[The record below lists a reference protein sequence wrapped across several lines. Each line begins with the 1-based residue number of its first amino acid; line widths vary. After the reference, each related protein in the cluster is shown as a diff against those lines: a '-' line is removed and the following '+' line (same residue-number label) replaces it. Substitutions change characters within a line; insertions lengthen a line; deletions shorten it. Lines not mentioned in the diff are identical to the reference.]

1 MYGKQ
6 CENICAEYCT
16 LILDNKTLC
25 SEQTGMCLNGC
36 KTGYIGAFC
45 PQDVGKTKERQ
56 TSLSAALGGGLGGG
70 SALLIIIVIAG
81 MFWFRK
87 RRRPNTEQNDLQ
99 NNDIVQDARRDYDI
113 VDTNLREVEL
123 NDLRYETLEVSEVYT
138 IDHTSAYSSIPE
150 QEDDIITYEN
160 VIGGL

>member
-1 MYGKQ
+1 MPYK
-6 CENICAEYCT
+6 A
-16 LILDNKTLC
+16 L
-25 SEQTGMCLNGC
+25 SE
-36 KTGYIGAFC
+36 
-45 PQDVGKTKERQ
+45 V
-56 TSLSAALGGGLGGG
+56 
-70 SALLIIIVIAG
+70 
-81 MFWFRK
+81 
-87 RRRPNTEQNDLQ
+87 RRRPNTEHNDLQ

-123 NDLRYETLEVSEVYT
+123 DDLRYETLEVSEVYT

>member
-1 MYGKQ
+1 
-6 CENICAEYCT
+6 
-16 LILDNKTLC
+16 
-25 SEQTGMCLNGC
+25 
-36 KTGYIGAFC
+36 
-45 PQDVGKTKERQ
+45 
-56 TSLSAALGGGLGGG
+56 
-70 SALLIIIVIAG
+70 

-87 RRRPNTEQNDLQ
+87 RRRSRTELDTLENNDLLHDAQRDYDTVDANLPEVELNDLRRRPNTEQNDLQ